1 MKKYIH
7 LHEVK
12 EKAREYALQK
22 KGSFNWENEAIT
34 ENIDKAI
41 EVLIKNNLYYNTRL
55 DTLKDT
61 HGKRQEPSGEPIQ
74 YEDINDICRY
84 VFATWIRNEAFRI
97 HYFKQQGKKYYY

>member
-22 KGSFNWENEAIT
+22 KGSLNWQNEAIAK
-34 ENIDKAI
+34 NIDKAI

-55 DTLKDT
+55 DTMKDS
-61 HGKRQEPSGEPIQ
+61 HGKRQEPVGEPTQ
-74 YEDINDICRY
+74 YKDINDVCRY
-84 VFATWIRNEAFRI
+84 VFSPYIRNEAYRI
-97 HYFKQQGKKYYY
+97 HYFEQENKTYFY